1 MTFLTDGIDWLNA
14 QLQQHAGR
22 SATYTRGVNSVA
34 ITATVVVHDYE
45 IHDESGVVTVVN
57 SFDLIAE
64 RATLTLNGSA
74 IDPRPG
80 DRIAATLGGAVVTL
94 EVVPIGRRP
103 CVEWL
108 DEDGT
113 MVTIH
118 TKRVG

>member
-1 MTFLTDGIDWLNA
+1 MSFLTDGIDWLNA

-22 SATYTRGVNSVA
+22 SATYTRGAYSVT

-45 IHDESGVVTVVN
+45 VQDEAGIATVVN
-57 SFDLIAE
+57 SFDLIVQ
-64 RATLTLNGSA
+64 RSTLILNGSA

-80 DRIAATLGGAVVTL
+80 DRVAATLGGAAVVL
-94 EVVPIGRRP
+94 EVMPIGRRP

-118 TKRVG
+118 AKRVG